1 MSKSIEQI
9 LKKELKKYHKQLM
22 KDEDAVS
29 ELYNLL
35 DEARFVAK
43 CRNCEMEKE
52 YSKKMFEDRYV
63 SCKADKICIAVTDV
77 ANKIKQDERKAK
89 STREE
94 YGERLFDILRDYKPL
109 LIFLK
114 DQSEKQ
120 WEEVFGRDY
129 SALSDNQKVSLIA
142 LVELDG
148 GLYRIKD
155 VDSIF

>member
-1 MSKSIEQI
+1 MSNSIEKI
-9 LKKELKKYHKQLM
+9 LKKELKKLHDQLL
-22 KDEDAVS
+22 KDENEAS
-29 ELYNLL
+29 ELYDLL
-35 DEARFVAK
+35 DEARFMAR
-43 CRNCEMEKE
+43 CRNCGEEKI
-52 YSKKMFEDRYV
+52 YSKKPFEDRYV
-63 SCKADKICIAVTDV
+63 SCKASEMCKAVSDM
-77 ANKIKQDERKAK
+77 ANKIKQAERKEK

-94 YGERLFDILRDYKPL
+94 YGKKLFAVLQDYKPL

-148 GLYRIKD
+148 GLYRFKD
-155 VDSIF
+155 IDSIF